1 MFRVALLG
9 LLLALGFPV
18 AVAEPGLGDLSTA
31 DLLALIGERPED
43 GPARLEFARREFAA
57 RRDRSAAFNAR
68 QALATGLGEAE
79 AAEARSLLA
88 ALQRRRSWIATFDA
102 ALAPQTSRSEFIDP
116 DPDNGTSDDVVL
128 ATEQSGVGL
137 TATGSVENRLSLG
150 EDLRWSTLAF
160 SRTQVFADNDF
171 NEVFLTVLAGPLL
184 LQEGENLIGLRA
196 LAEQRWLGGEEDFFA
211 WGGQAFAQARI
222 DDRLIAFGRA
232 TVRDVDD
239 TFDGQDGQTY
249 GLDGTVSRFGAKGRF
264 ERVFAR
270 AFRADLD
277 ASTQSFWFAS
287 AGAGAYRET
296 LFGLGIFVEPRI
308 SWQRFN
314 GFDATELR
322 AREDWRFGT
331 LVRTVKRDW
340 RLFGTSPFIALDI
353 EYLASNID
361 RFDTTETTIQAGLTR
376 TF

>member
-1 MFRVALLG
+1 MWRTA
-9 LLLALGFPV
+9 LLAL
-18 AVAEPGLGDLSTA
+18 AVTAMDAAARADAPLSGLSVN
-31 DLLALIGERPED
+31 DLLALIADQPGN

-68 QALATGLGEAE
+68 QAIATGLGEEE
-79 AAEARSLLA
+79 AAEARSLLS

-102 ALAPQTSRSEFIDP
+102 ALAPQTSRSEFVDP
-116 DPDNGTSDDVVL
+116 DPDNGTSDDAVL
-128 ATEQSGVGL
+128 VSEGSGVGL
-137 TATGSVENRLSLG
+137 TATGSVENRLALG
-150 EDLRWSTLAF
+150 QNLRWSTLAF
-160 SRTQVFADNDF
+160 NRTQVFTDRDF

-184 LQEGENLIGLRA
+184 LQDGENLIGLRA
-196 LAEQRWLGGEEDFFA
+196 LAEQRWLGGKEDFFA
-211 WGGQAFAQARI
+211 WGGQAFVQRRI
-222 DDRLIAFGRA
+222 NDRLVAFGRA

-239 TFDGQDGQTY
+239 IFDGQDGQTY
-249 GLDGTVSRFGAKGRF
+249 GIDGTVSRFGAEGRF
-264 ERVFAR
+264 ERVFAT
-270 AFRADLD
+270 AFRADLGI
-277 ASTQSFWFAS
+277 SSQSFWFAS

-296 LFGLGIFVEPRI
+296 LFGLGIFVEPRVA
-308 SWQRFN
+308 WQRFN
-314 GFDATELR
+314 GLDATDLR

-353 EYLASNID
+353 EYLASSID